1 MAKEAKK
8 EPEPVVEAPEA
19 AAPPQSYRLQ
29 ILLGLAGL
37 ILFQMIVLWLLL
49 PSRQVVEANLG
60 IDPVNGT
67 AGYEAPNV
75 LPPDIG
81 KKEPM
86 VEKPISEKPF
96 KVKETKA
103 DSETTETFTVTIHA
117 KIRKKDERAFD
128 ARYLGCQ
135 FEIIDAVTTA
145 LQGST
150 SDDRR
155 SVGLTNIKEK
165 VKKAINDVLGT
176 PYIQEILT
184 QDPSLESQ

>member
-1 MAKEAKK
+1 MAKEVKK
-8 EPEPVVEAPEA
+8 EPVPVVEAPESA
-19 AAPPQSYRLQ
+19 ASPKSYRLQ
-29 ILLGLAGL
+29 IILGLAGL

-49 PSRQVVEANLG
+49 PSRKDIETNLG
-60 IDPVNGT
+60 VDPANGV
-67 AGYEAPNV
+67 AGYDVPNG

-103 DSETTETFTVTIHA
+103 DAETTETFSVTIHA

-128 ARYLGCQ
+128 KRYVECQ
-135 FEIIDAVTTA
+135 FEIIDAVTTV

-165 VKKAINDVLGT
+165 VKKAVNDVLGA
-176 PYIQEILT
+176 PYIQEILA
-184 QDPSLESQ
+184 QDPSLEQQ